1 MNRYQLTVRGE
12 TVHLTFKRIND
23 SRRLTPGLRK
33 NPNLFGVR
41 AAMLCSME
49 LPCALS
55 PEWWRTSEHNPA
67 GGPHWVQGVAY
78 CSRKDRWSS
87 LQGRHRALADALDY
101 YGHSEELNAE
111 IKAAFTEEERKRMP
125 KPKGPERT
133 PRTAKPKPRRPGQRQ
148 LLARAVALLE
158 QIAQRPAFVVSDT
171 IYDDA
176 KMLVEQTAQRLGAG
190 GTHPQYL
197 PQYLKP
203 GSGESLIGAAE
214 KVRPADSTANPT
226 PSPYEHETTGGDA

>member
-23 SRRLTPGLRK
+23 SRRLHSYQTSK
-33 NPNLFGVR
+33 KPNLFGIR
-41 AAMLCSME
+41 AAMVCRIEVPPSLA
-49 LPCALS
+49 PQ
-55 PEWWRTSEHNPA
+55 WWRVGDVLRDHPYSA
-67 GGPHWVQGVAY
+67 QGTGFCYRADQWN
-78 CSRKDRWSS
+78 STR
-87 LQGRHRALADALDY
+87 GRHEAIKEALGPWCDDGQLRGEIMTAFLAEEQRRAA
-101 YGHSEELNAE
+101 
-111 IKAAFTEEERKRMP
+111 P
-125 KPKGPERT
+125 PKGPAT
-133 PRTAKPKPRRPGQRQ
+133 QPKTAAPKPRRPSQRQ

-214 KVRPADSTANPT
+214 KVRPADSTPQEGA
-226 PSPYEHETTGGDA
+226 